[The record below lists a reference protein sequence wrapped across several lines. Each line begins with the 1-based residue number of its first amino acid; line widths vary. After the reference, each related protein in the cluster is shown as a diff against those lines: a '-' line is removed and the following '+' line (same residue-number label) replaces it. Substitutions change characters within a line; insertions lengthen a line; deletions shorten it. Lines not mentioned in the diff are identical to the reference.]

1 MSTRKVTSTNS
12 INRQFLNGF
21 CGVNYA
27 IELIEGRWKIIILDK
42 LEKGKVLRFS
52 ELKELIPNIS
62 DRVLTR
68 QLKELEEDRLIT
80 RSVFAAVPVKVVY
93 ELTEIGQALTPIR
106 KGLEQWGLQHK
117 AKVDLE

>member
-1 MSTRKVTSTNS
+1 M
-12 INRQFLNGF
+12 
-21 CGVNYA
+21 
-27 IELIEGRWKIIILDK
+27 ILYK
-42 LEKGKVLRFS
+42 LEGKVLRFT

-68 QLKELEEDRLIT
+68 QLKELEGDGLIT

-93 ELTEIGQALTPIR
+93 ELTENGQALLPLC
-106 KGLEQWGLQHK
+106 KELEQWALKHK